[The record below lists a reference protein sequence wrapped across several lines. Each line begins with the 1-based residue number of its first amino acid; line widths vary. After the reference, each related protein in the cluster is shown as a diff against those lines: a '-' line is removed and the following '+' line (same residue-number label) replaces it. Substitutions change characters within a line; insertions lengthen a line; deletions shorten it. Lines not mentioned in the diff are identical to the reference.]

1 MSDNRASYYERIR
14 GRLLALVIELG
25 DRLTLD
31 EQNWAHEY
39 VDANELGLALEMIAD
54 WLSEGLRPIA
64 AAERDTM
71 LGLVEEMGMGDRV
84 ARALDLCPTKLDR
97 GEGGMRPVPPSLVD
111 RLPIDWWRPGNLRRL
126 GPIKIHFCDDDHVR
140 TI

>member
-97 GEGGMRPVPPSLVD
+97 GEGGDEACAAESRRSPSD
-111 RLPIDWWRPGNLRRL
+111 RLVAPGQPAPPRPNQDSLLR
-126 GPIKIHFCDDDHVR
+126 
-140 TI
+140 